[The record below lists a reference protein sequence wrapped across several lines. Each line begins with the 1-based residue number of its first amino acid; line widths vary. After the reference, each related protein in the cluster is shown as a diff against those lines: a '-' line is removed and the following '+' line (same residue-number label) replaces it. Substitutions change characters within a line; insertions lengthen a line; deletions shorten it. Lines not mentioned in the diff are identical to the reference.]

1 MYKGNNDG
9 MVLHEVIS
17 LLCVDHENRRR
28 AHKRIP
34 LVTLIDIAGMYLGYY
49 CGLRPLDMA
58 DMLSQYTTLNE
69 WNAPVIDI
77 IRDPED
83 CEHYIEDRNI
93 IIRCKWPM
101 KSDVHR
107 WTRDV

>member
-1 MYKGNNDG
+1 MCRGTNDG
-9 MVLHEVIS
+9 MVLHEVIC
-17 LLCVDHENRRR
+17 LLCVEHENRRR

-34 LVTLIDIAGMYLGYY
+34 LVTLIDMEGKYLGYY
-49 CGLRPLDMA
+49 CGLRPYDMS
-58 DMLSQYTTLNE
+58 DMIAQYTTLNE

-83 CEHYIEDRNI
+83 CEHYIEDRDI
-93 IIRCKWPM
+93 IIRCKWPA

>member
-1 MYKGNNDG
+1 MCRGTNDG
-9 MVLHEVIS
+9 LVLHEVIY
-17 LLCVDHENRRR
+17 LLCANQANRRR

-34 LVTLIDIAGMYLGYY
+34 LVTLIDMEGKYLGYY
-49 CGLRPLDMA
+49 CGLRPYAMYDMIA
-58 DMLSQYTTLNE
+58 QYTTLNE

-83 CEHYIEDRNI
+83 CEHYIEDRDI
-93 IIRCKWPM
+93 IIRCKWPK

-107 WTRDV
+107 WTRDA

>member
-1 MYKGNNDG
+1 MRKDNNDG
-9 MVLHEVIS
+9 MVLHEVIN
-17 LLCVDHENRRR
+17 LLCADHENRRR

-34 LVTLIDIAGMYLGYY
+34 LVTLIDMEGKYLGYY

-58 DMLSQYTTLNE
+58 NMIIQYTNLNE
-69 WNAPVIDI
+69 WKSPVIDI

-83 CEHYIEDRNI
+83 CEHYIEDRDI

-101 KSDVHR
+101 KSDIHR